1 MDEGGTCTTVH
12 FVIASCRVLAAK
24 DIPALRTAAKAQM
37 FTRAALGCCDFTGN
51 VAKTRQ
57 GCLKPL
63 KDALSKVVLSAD
75 SRFPLPQRSERACPE
90 FVVNEPMLLM
100 YTVVIGKTNAFAQ
113 LQLCRYVSHKRD
125 MIDGAVQ
132 MELKALFHVLQD
144 HFLKKQCVCVRPCA

>member
-100 YTVVIGKTNAFAQ
+100 YSYWQNQ
-113 LQLCRYVSHKRD
+113 RLCS
-125 MIDGAVQ
+125 AA
-132 MELKALFHVLQD
+132 AL
-144 HFLKKQCVCVRPCA
+144 